1 MQNPYYLV
9 NEILEVIPNGRT
21 KEVIVRRFGLGDGRR
36 HTLEAIG
43 RDHDITR
50 ERVRQIEE
58 NGLSHLK
65 QPEVKE
71 KIQPIFQT
79 LQEHLTEHGELK
91 REDRLYDDLTYICYP
106 AKEVERMQ
114 QTKDF
119 SDLDRCRSAFYLI
132 LTLGDNFE
140 RLPENDNFYSVWT
153 INKDS
158 VKTAKKAV
166 DSLVK
171 YFDTQKQ
178 VLSPE
183 QLSSAAKTIFPELSA
198 KAIYSYVDASK
209 RIEQNHL
216 GHFGLVYWPEIS
228 PRGVKD
234 KAYII
239 LKNEGKPLH
248 FSQVTEKINKILPSK
263 RLAYVQTVHNELIK
277 DKRFVLVGRGLYALS
292 QWGYEPGT
300 VAETISQILK
310 NDGPLTKED
319 IIDKV
324 LQKRFI
330 KANTVL
336 INLQNRKLFAK
347 DKQERYLLKSAN

>member
-9 NEILEVIPNGRT
+9 NEILEAIPNQRT
-21 KEVIVRRFGLGDGRR
+21 KEVIVRRFGLGDSRR
-36 HTLEAIG
+36 QTLEAIG
-43 RDHDITR
+43 RDHGITR

-58 NGLSHLK
+58 NGLTHLK
-65 QPEVKE
+65 HPKVKE
-71 KIQPIFQT
+71 KIQPLLEA
-79 LQEHLTEHGELK
+79 LQEHLAEHGELK

-106 AKEVERMQ
+106 AKEIERL
-114 QTKDF
+114 KEAGNI

-132 LTLGDNFE
+132 LTLGDNFD
-140 RLPENDNFYSVWT
+140 RLPENDSFYSVWT

-166 DSLVK
+166 DSLIK
-171 YFDTQKQ
+171 HFDTQKQ
-178 VLSPE
+178 VLSRE
-183 QLSSAAKTIFPELSA
+183 ELLSAAKIIFPELSA
-198 KAIYSYVDASK
+198 KAVHSYVDASK
-209 RIEQNHL
+209 HIEQNHL
-216 GHFGLVYWPEIS
+216 GHFGLVHWPEIS

-234 KAYII
+234 KAYIV

-292 QWGYEPGT
+292 EWGYEAGT
-300 VAETISQILK
+300 VSQTISQILK

-324 LQKRFI
+324 LQKRLV
-330 KANTVL
+330 KENTIL
-336 INLQNRKLFAK
+336 INLQNRKLF
-347 DKQERYLLKSAN
+347 ERDERGRYTMKNV